1 MNILT
6 NKGKMPEKG
15 KVEVLINRQ
24 ERKEKRE
31 SGEERDLRFG
41 VITESFFARKA
52 SSVSFAI
59 ETKWD
64 LVEVLVTETFQWLIR
79 E

>member
-1 MNILT
+1 M
-6 NKGKMPEKG
+6 
-15 KVEVLINRQ
+15 
-24 ERKEKRE
+24 
-31 SGEERDLRFG
+31 RFG

-59 ETKWD
+59 ETKRD